1 MEPAIL
7 VITLACGMLVNRINL
22 PPLIGYLAAGFVL
35 YTMGIENESLPLLNQ
50 LASLGVTLLLFAIGL
65 KLDIRSLF
73 KAEVWAGSSLHLM
86 LSMVIFVPILKLL
99 GLIGLVQLTNLTV
112 EQLTLLAFA

>member
-7 VITLACGMLVNRINL
+7 VITLACGLLVNRVGL

-35 YTMGIENESLPLLNQ
+35 FMFGIEESSLPMLQ
-50 LASLGVTLLLFAIGL
+50 QFADLGVTLLLFAIGL

-73 KAEVWAGSSLHLM
+73 KAEVWAGASLHLVGTM
-86 LSMVIFVPILKLL
+86 LFLVPILKLL
-99 GLIGLVQLTNLTV
+99 GILGLSQDRKSVV
-112 EQLTLLAFA
+112 